1 MRQTI
6 RVTEQNLR
14 NAMGD
19 ERYWR
24 ANHPQRER
32 FAAWVSG
39 GFRGLYPSDGA
50 ARGAVWVRPYV

>member
-6 RVTEQNLR
+6 RVTEQDLR

-24 ANHPQRER
+24 ANHPERER

-50 ARGAVWVRPYV
+50 ARGAV